1 MLELGINIYKA
12 AAMPASQPG
21 ADRTAMEGRMTEMQ
35 RENSKATQ
43 QLAGDADQVH
53 SVICIHHDGYECLV
67 VMGPC
72 WKSSAKQSDRDR
84 GSVPL
89 PRGPASLQLD
99 FWSFG
104 RGGSGTQQ
112 RGLGR
117 AKLRRGKHQQT
128 QTYVKELCFLS

>member
-67 VMGPC
+67 VTGSPQRNSPTGTEEAC
-72 WKSSAKQSDRDR
+72 LYPKAQQACNWISGLLAEVAQAHSNGAWVEQS
-84 GSVPL
+84 
-89 PRGPASLQLD
+89 
-99 FWSFG
+99 
-104 RGGSGTQQ
+104 
-112 RGLGR
+112 
-117 AKLRRGKHQQT
+117 
-128 QTYVKELCFLS
+128 